1 MAQVE
6 AGSKV
11 KVHIKGQTAEGHE
24 FTTGDQHNE
33 GLVIV
38 LGQGQMLPAIENA
51 LLGMSA
57 GEEKD
62 FTVGVEEGIP
72 HRPDLIF
79 EIEREA
85 LPADREYAIGDD
97 LVLSL
102 PGGEEIEV
110 SVKELTDTHFKL
122 DANPPIAGKEL
133 QVNVVVIE
141 IL

>member
-1 MAQVE
+1 MAQAE

-11 KVHIKGQTAEGHE
+11 KVHIKGKTPEGHE

-38 LGQGQMLPAIENA
+38 LGQGQMLPAIESA
-51 LLGMSA
+51 ILGMSS
-57 GEEKD
+57 GDEKE
-62 FTVGVEEGIP
+62 FTVAVEEGIP

-79 EIEREA
+79 DIEREA
-85 LPADREYAIGDD
+85 LPDDRDYEVGDD

-110 SVKELTDTHFKL
+110 IVNEMNDTHFKL

-133 QVNVVVIE
+133 QVSVVVVE
-141 IL
+141 VL